1 MKTSFLAVSLV
12 CLALVGCGGGA
23 TGPDEHVVSGEVTF
37 KGEPVE
43 NGRILFRQTEG
54 SQQAFSGEI
63 NKGAY
68 SLKTAP
74 GKMHIEITASRIIP
88 GKFDNSNGTPEPVGE
103 MYIPAKYNSKSE
115 LTAEVVAGQKNKFD
129 FALTEK

>member
-1 MKTSFLAVSLV
+1 MKTSFLAVSLM

-23 TGPDEHVVSGEVTF
+23 TGPDEHVVSGNVTF
-37 KGEPVE
+37 NGEPIE
-43 NGRILFRQTEG
+43 NGRILLRQTEG

-63 NKGAY
+63 KNGSY

-74 GKMHIEITASRIIP
+74 GKMHVEITASRIIP

-103 MYIPAKYNSKSE
+103 MYIPAKYNSKSD
-115 LTAEVVAGQKNKFD
+115 LTADVVGGQKNTFD
-129 FALTEK
+129 FALTSK